1 MMLRKQ
7 GATPGATLF
16 PTPGATPRQ
25 PPANGGAT
33 HTPIPPSVAPALGG
47 AVHALE
53 KGVLHSPSTPERGNQ
68 MTTKTKPDDENS
80 ISQIGDAVE
89 RELTRLV
96 IMDGHDADLVLGQAL
111 ARIFAIVTTRHGG
124 DIAAE
129 VARSAAQKCQGL
141 PAYADVPLASMQPV
155 GRA

>member
-1 MMLRKQ
+1 MS
-7 GATPGATLF
+7 
-16 PTPGATPRQ
+16 
-25 PPANGGAT
+25 
-33 HTPIPPSVAPALGG
+33 HD
-47 AVHALE
+47 E
-53 KGVLHSPSTPERGNQ
+53 
-68 MTTKTKPDDENS
+68 ENS

-96 IMDGHDADLVLGQAL
+96 IMDGHDPDLVLGQAL

-124 DIAAE
+124 DIAAA